1 MHIERLPAE
10 DRPRERCHRLGAAS
24 LSAVELLA
32 LVIGGGGA
40 RHGALD
46 LAHAVLAHFGF
57 LERLARAHPAELMA
71 VPTVGPARAAAL
83 AAAFELGRRA
93 RRADGGPAELV
104 EGPEDAHGIF
114 GPLLEDLDQ
123 EAVAVLCL
131 GARHQPLHVDIV
143 ALGSLNSAAVHP
155 REVYRTAVAVN
166 AAAVVLA
173 HNHPSGDP
181 EPSEDDVRLT
191 RRLQRCGE
199 TLGIELLDHLV
210 IGAARWV
217 SLRERRVL

>member
-1 MHIERLPAE
+1 MPAE
-10 DRPRERCHRLGAAS
+10 DRPRERCHRLGVHS

-32 LVIGGGGA
+32 LVLGGGG
-40 RHGALD
+40 RHGGSLEVAR
-46 LAHAVLAHFGF
+46 AVLAHFSA
-57 LERLARAHPAELMA
+57 LDRLGRARAAELMV
-71 VPTVGPARAAAL
+71 VPSMGVARSSAL

-93 RRADGGPAELV
+93 RRQQGQNGSAVELV
-104 EGPEDAHGIF
+104 EGPEDAHAIF
-114 GPLLEDLDQ
+114 ASLLEELDQ

-131 GARHQPLHVDIV
+131 GARHQPLHAGIV

-155 REVYRTAVAVN
+155 REVFRTAVAVN

-210 IGAARWV
+210 VASHGWV